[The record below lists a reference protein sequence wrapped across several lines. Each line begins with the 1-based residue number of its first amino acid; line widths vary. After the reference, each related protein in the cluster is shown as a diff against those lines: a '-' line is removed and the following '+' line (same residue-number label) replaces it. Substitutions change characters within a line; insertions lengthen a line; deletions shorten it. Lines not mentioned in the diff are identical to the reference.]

1 MKRFLCSLLILLM
14 IITMVPISGFSV
26 VGGSLYITSPK
37 TINGE
42 SGESLKIP
50 ITIKNTSV
58 DEVSNISV
66 TAKISNPNFVYLS
79 GSAFKNINYIE
90 AGDSQKFNF
99 NVEIDDLA
107 PKGSYQIEIEI
118 NYEDYL
124 GAASTSDTI
133 FVRVDS
139 NPPQLNISRVDVLPN
154 NTVTPGQVFNVG
166 IEFQNIGEVL
176 AKDIKVSLEG
186 LSESGFSLA
195 NGSKTQTIQSIPGG
209 FKNYAVY
216 QLKASKSMLTGSYRL
231 ELKLKYN
238 ESMEETLEFSVNVE
252 KNKDNVSYLKM
263 ENLTYPTGS
272 IGQNKEVLVSFDL
285 RNQGQIDA
293 KNIIIKADSMDMS
306 GLVPKS
312 VSLIKIDSIL
322 PGATESVTFKFI
334 TTQNGET
341 KNYPIQIN
349 VDYEDELVAV
359 GEKYNINQYIGIFA
373 VAPGE
378 KTGNLSTPKL
388 IIDKYNFDPSLVKAG
403 ENFTM
408 NLSFFNTNSSKT
420 VKNIKIFLT
429 SDERTDANSNSAG
442 GSVFTP
448 VDSSNTFYI
457 DSIPPKGRVEKSITM
472 FTVPDA
478 AAKTYTLTANFEYED
493 SAANPFEA
501 TELIGVPVIQTSK
514 LETGEIGYSPEAYIG
529 QSTPISLEFFNTG
542 KVTLYNM
549 MVKIE
554 GDFQTENGQL
564 YIGNFTSGSS
574 EYFEGYVIPNAPGEL
589 KGDLVFSYEDST
601 GQEQEIRKDFT
612 LNVMDM
618 PMEPEFPGGMPPME
632 EVPSQGGIKGIFKS
646 MLFWVIL
653 AIIAVIT
660 GIVILKKKKKKKLE
674 AMEIDD

>member
-1 MKRFLCSLLILLM
+1 MKRFLCSFMILSM
-14 IITMVPISGFSV
+14 IVTMVPIAGFTV
-26 VGGSLYITSPK
+26 GGGSLYITSPK

-50 ITIKNTSV
+50 ITLKNNSEY
-58 DEVSNISV
+58 EVRNISV
-66 TAKISNPNFVYLS
+66 SARISDPNFVYLS
-79 GSAFKNINYIE
+79 GSAYKHIDYIE
-90 AGDSQKFNF
+90 ADELEKFNF
-99 NVEIDDLA
+99 SVDIDDLA
-107 PKGSYQIEIEI
+107 PKGSYQIEVEI
-118 NYEDYL
+118 NYEDDL
-124 GAASTSDTI
+124 DTFSNIDTI
-133 FVRVDS
+133 YVRVDS

-154 NTVTPGQVFNVG
+154 NTVTPGQIFNVG
-166 IEFQNIGEVL
+166 IEFENIGEVL

-186 LSESGFSLA
+186 LSEVGFSLA
-195 NGSKTQTIQSIPGG
+195 NGSKSQTIQSIPGG

-216 QLKASKSMLTGSYRL
+216 QLKASKSMTTGSYQL
-231 ELKLKYN
+231 ELNLKYN
-238 ESMEETLEFSVNVE
+238 ENMEETLEFSINVE

-285 RNQGQIDA
+285 RNLGQIDA
-293 KNIIIKADSMDMS
+293 KNIIIKADSTDMN

-312 VSLIKIDSIL
+312 VSQIKIDSIL
-322 PGATESVTFKFI
+322 PQTTETVTFIFI
-334 TTQNGET
+334 TTKNGET

-349 VDYEDELVAV
+349 VDYEDELITD

-373 VAPGE
+373 VAPDE
-378 KTGNLSTPKL
+378 DANQSTPKL
-388 IIDKYNFDPSLVKAG
+388 IIDKYNFNPALVKAG

-408 NLSFFNTNSSKT
+408 NLSFYNTNSSKT

-429 SDERTDANSNSAG
+429 SDERTDADSNSAG

-457 DSIPPKGRVEKSITM
+457 DSIPPKGRVEKRITM

-493 SAANPFEA
+493 SAATPFTA
-501 TELIGVPVIQTSK
+501 TELIGVPVIQISK
-514 LETGEIGYSPEAYIG
+514 LETGEVGYSPEAYIG

-549 MVKIE
+549 MVKII

-574 EYFEGYVIPNAPGEL
+574 EYFEGYVIPSAPGEL
-589 KGDLVFSYEDST
+589 NGELVFSYEDST
-601 GQEQEIRKDFT
+601 GQEQEIRKDFS
-612 LNVMDM
+612 LNVVDM
-618 PMEPEFPGGMPPME
+618 PIQPEFPGGMPPME
-632 EVPSQGGIKGIFKS
+632 EVPSSGGIMGILKS
-646 MLFWVIL
+646 MLFWTIL

-660 GIVILKKKKKKKLE
+660 GIVVLKKKKKKKLE